1 MLVDEARAIFRLVS
15 DGADEAERS
24 RQLPAATVTAL
35 AEAGLFTMC
44 LPTAYG
50 GPQEGPLGMVNATIE
65 LARAD
70 GAAGWCAGIASTTS
84 SLAAYL
90 DPDVAREV
98 FESPAAATGGVFAPN
113 GVGEFVDGAHR
124 VTGRW
129 QWGSGTQHADWIVGG
144 FRAGD
149 GTQRVGFFRAD
160 QVTFHDTWYTSGLC
174 GTGSLDFSV
183 ADAEVHENHAFIV
196 GTPPRVDEPM
206 ARFPN
211 FTLLAL
217 GVSAAALG
225 IARRALDEL
234 VELAGG
240 KRPQYSTRMLAESP
254 FTQIECSRAEARWR
268 SAAAYLRHEVDC
280 AWQSAVAGGQVS
292 VDQRVAIR
300 LAAAHAV
307 TESVAATTTAWQLA
321 GGTAVYDTSALGR
334 CLRDVNVVTQHIM
347 VAPKLHETLGK
358 HLLGTE
364 FNPAMI

>member
-1 MLVDEARAIFRLVS
+1 MFVDEARAISALVS
-15 DGADEAERS
+15 DGADEAERL
-24 RQLPAATVTAL
+24 RRLPAATVTAL
-35 AEAGLFTMC
+35 ADAGMFTMC
-44 LPTAYG
+44 LPIAYG
-50 GPQEGPLGMVNATIE
+50 GTGEGPLGLVDATIE

-70 GAAGWCAGIASTTS
+70 GAAGWCASIASTTS
-84 SLAAYL
+84 SLAAFL
-90 DPDVAREV
+90 DPDAARMV
-98 FESPAAATGGVFAPN
+98 FQSPMVVTGGVFAPN
-113 GVGEFVDGAHR
+113 GIGVLVDGAHR
-124 VTGRW
+124 VRGRW
-129 QWGSGTQHADWIVGG
+129 QWGSGTQHAAWIVGG
-144 FRAGD
+144 FHAGD

-160 QVTFHDTWYTSGLC
+160 QVTYHDTWHTSGLR

-183 ADAEVHENHAFIV
+183 DDAEVREELASVV
-196 GTPPRVDEPM
+196 GAPPRVDEPI

-234 VELAGG
+234 VELAGD
-240 KRPQYSTRMLAESP
+240 KKPQFSTRTLAASSY
-254 FTQIECSRAEARWR
+254 TQIEFSRAEARWR
-268 SAAAYLRHEVDC
+268 SAAAYVRDEVAG
-280 AWQSAVAGGQVS
+280 AWDSAIAGGQVS

-307 TESVAATTTAWQLA
+307 TESVAATTTAWQLC
-321 GGTAVYDTSALGR
+321 GGTAVYDTSLLGR

-358 HLLGTE
+358 HLLGAE